1 MLLPANGGVSIERA
15 GGSSNLAAVASLC
28 VGAFV
33 DLPTGPASLTMA
45 ELVEQWEQQL
55 AGRLERPQ
63 HALLIARREEA
74 ETPIGC
80 VELGLL
86 PPPPTRPGADVPYMA
101 NVAVLPQ
108 ARREGIGRLLVSA
121 GEALAMSW
129 GYEDLYCR
137 VDRPNFDARRLYD
150 RAGFR
155 PIFLQ
160 QSKPDW
166 RNKQKATIFLVKELG
181 GDQVEE
187 EVAHS

>member
-28 VGAFV
+28 VDAFV

-80 VELGLL
+80 VELGDLEQL
-86 PPPPTRPGADVPYMA
+86 DDSKLRICMRNGAPKSISDFE
-101 NVAVLPQ
+101 
-108 ARREGIGRLLVSA
+108 RRKLTLSTVS
-121 GEALAMSW
+121 
-129 GYEDLYCR
+129 
-137 VDRPNFDARRLYD
+137 P
-150 RAGFR
+150 
-155 PIFLQ
+155 
-160 QSKPDW
+160 
-166 RNKQKATIFLVKELG
+166 
-181 GDQVEE
+181 
-187 EVAHS
+187 